1 VGLWLDDT
9 INQPVIDNLYYQ
21 YHLFAEK
28 LTTEKKL
35 RSVFIHK
42 DYQPAFLTKAVA
54 SGRRCLE
61 MRGLPTESTAGVLE
75 VRRGCST
82 VRRGCST
89 EGSRA
94 DSSAYARVV
103 GDW

>member
-42 DYQPAFLTKAVA
+42 
-54 SGRRCLE
+54 
-61 MRGLPTESTAGVLE
+61 AGVGAWRCGAYRPRAPQAYSKYAEDARPRE
-75 VRRGCST
+75 VVQIQVPT
-82 VRRGCST
+82 P
-89 EGSRA
+89 A
-94 DSSAYARVV
+94 
-103 GDW
+103 